1 MRFIEILHSNERL
14 GGEIGADQKTEA
26 EINLILLRLKAKWRD
41 LLPQRGIVAILS
53 KWVQSE
59 FFFPSLWSNRR
70 IYQGKGRTKR
80 EIVEVLCWG
89 LKLMSSPP
97 KKRLYPNTMCWVCL
111 FQFTLYVYVCVCVLR
126 KYGLIGNSRQKIFR
140 DSILHHIY
148 TG

>member
-59 FFFPSLWSNRR
+59 FFFHLS
-70 IYQGKGRTKR
+70 
-80 EIVEVLCWG
+80 
-89 LKLMSSPP
+89 
-97 KKRLYPNTMCWVCL
+97 
-111 FQFTLYVYVCVCVLR
+111 
-126 KYGLIGNSRQKIFR
+126 GLIGGFIKGRVGQREKLWKSFV
-140 DSILHHIY
+140 
-148 TG
+148 GG